1 MTEPVMSE
9 PSEISTNFSYHPL
22 KNHGVNI
29 HRDNRSVAHLKGQGA
44 IRFLKI
50 VEGKRHDLRQ
60 LEMAKAAGNFKR
72 GNEKLIATKSKA
84 LHQRQR
90 KH

>member
-9 PSEISTNFSYHPL
+9 PSETSTNFSYHSL
-22 KNHGVNI
+22 KNHGVTI
-29 HRDNRSVAHLKGQGA
+29 HMDNRLVAHLKGQGA
-44 IRFLKI
+44 IRFRKG

-60 LEMAKAAGNFKR
+60 LEIAKETGNFKC

>member
-1 MTEPVMSE
+1 MTEPVMSK
-9 PSEISTNFSYHPL
+9 PSEISTNFRYHSL
-22 KNHGVNI
+22 KNHGVTI
-29 HRDNRSVAHLKGQGA
+29 HMGNRLVAHLKGQGA
-44 IRFLKI
+44 IRFLKG
-50 VEGKRHDLRQ
+50 VEGKRHDVRQ
-60 LEMAKAAGNFKR
+60 LEMAKATGNFKR